1 MYVHVVEKKKKPVTF
16 GDLYIGDIF
25 YSSPNTTTAFMRIGG
40 TDETEVNAVCMTG
53 SNAGIVTHFENGKA
67 IVPVDAELTIIKEV

>member
-1 MYVHVVEKKKKPVTF
+1 MYVHVVDKKKKPVTF

-40 TDETEVNAVCMTG
+40 TDETEVNAIRMTG
-53 SNAGIVTHFENGKA
+53 DSAGMVTHFEDGKA
-67 IVPVDAELTIIKEV
+67 VMPVDAELTIIKEV